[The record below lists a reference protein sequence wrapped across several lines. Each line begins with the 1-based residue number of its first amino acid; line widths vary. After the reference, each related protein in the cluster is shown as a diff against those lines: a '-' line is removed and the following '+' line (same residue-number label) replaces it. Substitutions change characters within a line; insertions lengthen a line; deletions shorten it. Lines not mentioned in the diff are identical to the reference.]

1 MIHRPLHMTETT
13 FSVRMQYT
21 RLEMLQVCNYDIS
34 FMHIV
39 ALLSEALEKQSN
51 FDWQMLQSSSI
62 YGT

>member
-34 FMHIV
+34 LMHMV

-51 FDWQMLQSSSI
+51 FSWQMLQRSSI
-62 YGT
+62 YVT